1 MYTATNV
8 SRSVRPKEGEC
19 SPEYATSLKLV
30 TGQDALS
37 TQCLFTGTAE
47 QSSKGWHAAHGCLAA
62 VRQRRCPF
70 AKFSGPGGIQK
81 GTAGRD
87 IAVIISVISQKK
99 KFEEEVYT
107 RPLPLTSCQE
117 DRLGLDYTVLCLA
130 AYARLWL
137 ADLFSVWPHDL
148 GRNIQRESSRVAP
161 MEIRPP
167 GFLAPWLVAGNV
179 VPSAARGMRQ

>member
-1 MYTATNV
+1 MHRLGSLGCHTGPS
-8 SRSVRPKEGEC
+8 SRRSEAAGVR
-19 SPEYATSLKLV
+19 S
-30 TGQDALS
+30 
-37 TQCLFTGTAE
+37 
-47 QSSKGWHAAHGCLAA
+47 QSSAG
-62 VRQRRCPF
+62 RRNS
-70 AKFSGPGGIQK
+70 KRDGGPGY
-81 GTAGRD
+81 RLL
-87 IAVIISVISQKK
+87 IISVMSQKK

-161 MEIRPP
+161 IWRYDHP
-167 GFLAPWLVAGNV
+167 GF
-179 VPSAARGMRQ
+179 